1 MSNQDQNT
9 ENNPPVELSIKSDDK
24 GARVIVDGVAIE
36 IISTV
41 CALMEQD
48 EALRTIIMMSAMTFS
63 EVSALTKHLRTII
76 KMNFGTKKYYH
87 DEYNRF

>member
-1 MSNQDQNT
+1 MNNQDQNT
-9 ENNPPVELSIKSDDK
+9 ENNPPVELSIKSDNK

-63 EVSALTKHLRTII
+63 EVSALTKTPTD
-76 KMNFGTKKYYH
+76 N
-87 DEYNRF
+87 N

>member
-63 EVSALTKHLRTII
+63 EVSALTKTPTD
-76 KMNFGTKKYYH
+76 N
-87 DEYNRF
+87 N